1 MPDTEHL
8 ADRTINAIQ
17 LSGELAGPNPP
28 VLVDVREPW
37 EAELVSIPGSILIPV
52 GQLPDR
58 LGELDSDADIVL
70 YCHHGMRSDRALQFL
85 ERMEFTHV
93 RHLTGGIDAW
103 AVKVDP
109 TAARY

>member
-8 ADRTINAIQ
+8 ADHTINAIQ

-37 EAELVSIPGSILIPV
+37 EAQLVSIPGSVLIPL
-52 GQLPDR
+52 GELPDR
-58 LGELDSDADIVL
+58 LGELDTDADIVL
-70 YCHHGMRSDRALQFL
+70 YCHHGSRSDRALQFL
-85 ERMEFTHV
+85 ERMEFAHV
-93 RHLTGGIDAW
+93 RHLTGGVDSW

-109 TAARY
+109 TATRY